1 MSVELRPKM
10 STNSP
15 ASALL
20 GFVYSLIGIFVA
32 VLLSTTTVMAGASE
46 DCETASRWT
55 DWAEV
60 LRLCRPLVEQ
70 GNTGTQTTLGY
81 MYRTGEGVAQDY
93 ATAMA
98 WYRKAAEQGDSLGQA
113 WVGGMYEMGEG
124 VAQDYVEAAKWYRK
138 GPSRAT

>member
-1 MSVELRPKM
+1 
-10 STNSP
+10 
-15 ASALL
+15 
-20 GFVYSLIGIFVA
+20 
-32 VLLSTTTVMAGASE
+32 
-46 DCETASRWT
+46 
-55 DWAEV
+55 
-60 LRLCRPLVEQ
+60 
-70 GNTGTQTTLGY
+70 
-81 MYRTGEGVAQDY
+81 VAQDY